1 MPSTI
6 LTFSDIHIGG
16 SIPQAMEEV
25 GRVLP
30 TSPESTK
37 ARDRTLD
44 FLRTHPDALHRSCSA
59 GHLTGSAL
67 IVDNSDSKV
76 LVMLHKKL
84 NIWLQ
89 PGGHADGE
97 GYLSNVARREAYEE
111 TGIRGLRV
119 LTPGI
124 DCDIH
129 RIPKFKKEEQ
139 HFHYD
144 TTYLLLAPET
154 AKIKRNHESL
164 DMRWVTLEEL
174 EELTQE
180 ERLRRLARIGI
191 SLAREIRAEKDS
203 ESL

>member
-1 MPSTI
+1 MLSTI
-6 LTFSDIHIGG
+6 LTFSDSDIGG
-16 SIPQAMEEV
+16 SIPQAKAEI
-25 GRVLP
+25 GCVLP
-30 TSPESTK
+30 TSPESNK
-37 ARDRTLD
+37 ARKRILE
-44 FLRTHPDALHRSCSA
+44 FLQTHPDALHRSCST

-67 IVDNSDSKV
+67 IVDNSRNKV

-111 TGIRGLRV
+111 TGIRGLRL

-144 TTYLLLAPET
+144 TTYLLLAPEAAT
-154 AKIKRNHESL
+154 IKRNHESI

-174 EELTQE
+174 HELTQE
-180 ERLRRLARIGI
+180 ERLLRLARVGI
-191 SLAREIRAEKDS
+191 SLAREIRAGKDS
-203 ESL
+203 ESP